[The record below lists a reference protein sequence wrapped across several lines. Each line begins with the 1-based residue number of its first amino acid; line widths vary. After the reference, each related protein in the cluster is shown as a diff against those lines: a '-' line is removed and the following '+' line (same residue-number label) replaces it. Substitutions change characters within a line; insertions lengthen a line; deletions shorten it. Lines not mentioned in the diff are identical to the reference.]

1 MNIQLYDT
9 PRVQEAMGGRELCGL
24 STVARDDVCIL
35 KTAKVLK
42 EHFLFWELTRF
53 FLLGLLHEMFAQCD
67 SRIINVNST

>member
-42 EHFLFWELTRF
+42 EHFYFES
-53 FLLGLLHEMFAQCD
+53 LLGFFYWAYYMKCLH
-67 SRIINVNST
+67 NVIQGSSM

>member
-1 MNIQLYDT
+1 MNIIIYDT

-42 EHFLFWELTRF
+42 EHFLF
-53 FLLGLLHEMFAQCD
+53 
-67 SRIINVNST
+67 